1 MFYLR
6 DGKGNELNWFD
17 DLDNLFTTTT
27 RKGFMLSDLE
37 EDDKEY
43 KLTVDVPGVK
53 KEDIHISFDNKNLV
67 VSVKQDTET
76 KNEKKNYIRRE
87 RFVSNE
93 SRSYYLADADGSN
106 IHAKLEN
113 GVLHI
118 TVAKLAKQI
127 EKENIIEIE

>member
-53 KEDIHISFDNKNLV
+53 KEDIKLSFKNSKLTIAV
-67 VSVKQDTET
+67 DKKEDEAKET
-76 KNEKKNYIRRE
+76 KYVLNERLSGYNSRTVYLKD
-87 RFVSNE
+87 VDE
-93 SRSYYLADADGSN
+93 SRIS
-106 IHAKLEN
+106 AKLEN
-113 GVLHI
+113 GVLVI
-118 TVAKLAKQI
+118 SVPFMEKKASNIQI
-127 EKENIIEIE
+127 D

>member
-93 SRSYYLADADGSN
+93 SRSYYLADADASN

-113 GVLHI
+113 GVLHV

>member
-87 RFVSNE
+87 RFISNE

-113 GVLHI
+113 GVLHV

>member
-113 GVLHI
+113 GVLHV

>member
-76 KNEKKNYIRRE
+76 KNQKKNYIRRE

-113 GVLHI
+113 GVLHV

>member
-113 GVLHI
+113 GVLHV
-118 TVAKLAKQI
+118 TVAKIAKQI